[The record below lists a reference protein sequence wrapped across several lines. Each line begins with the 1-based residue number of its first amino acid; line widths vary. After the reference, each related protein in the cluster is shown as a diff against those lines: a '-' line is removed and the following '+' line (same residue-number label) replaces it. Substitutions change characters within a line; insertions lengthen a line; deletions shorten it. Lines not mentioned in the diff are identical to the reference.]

1 MMALVQTELKTDS
14 SKKQESISCSH
25 KEQISNFLRRNPK

>member
-1 MMALVQTELKTDS
+1 MMDSVQTELRIDS
-14 SKKQESISCSH
+14 SKKQESISCSL